1 MRWWTMRRWALG
13 LGVLAAWAALA
24 GCDQQRASKL
34 EPGVATEADLQREF
48 GQPARIIE
56 KADGTKLYEYPRQ
69 PEGVTNYLAV
79 IGADGKLSALTQQ
92 LTPEN
97 FAQVQPGMTQAAVR
111 SLLGKP
117 AGSQRFDLK
126 PDEEHWTWRFEETG
140 GHRRVFTVTFD
151 REGRVKAASVGEDPR
166 DTQIGGK

>member
-1 MRWWTMRRWALG
+1 MRRWAR
-13 LGVLAAWAALA
+13 VLTVAAAAAAAVLA
-24 GCDQQRASKL
+24 GCDQQRVSKL
-34 EPGVATEADLQREF
+34 EPGVATEADLKREF
-48 GQPARIIE
+48 GEPTRIIE

-79 IGADGKLSALTQQ
+79 IGADGKLTALTQQ
-92 LTPEN
+92 LTPDN

-117 AGSQRFDLK
+117 AKTQRFDLK
-126 PDEEHWTWRFEETG
+126 PDEEHWQWRFEETG

-151 REGRVKAASVGEDPR
+151 REGKVKLSAIGEDPR